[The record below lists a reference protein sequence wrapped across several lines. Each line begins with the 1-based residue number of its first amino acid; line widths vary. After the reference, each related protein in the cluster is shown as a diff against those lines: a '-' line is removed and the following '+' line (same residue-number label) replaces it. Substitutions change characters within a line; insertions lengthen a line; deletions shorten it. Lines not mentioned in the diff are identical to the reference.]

1 MPIFRPSSTVEYSI
15 IDPVRS
21 SLDDDIIS
29 GDEVSPN
36 ILNKI
41 LEAVE
46 QIKQHYSIEIDKV
59 WWIGSSLTYQYQ
71 EDSDIDITLFVSNEY
86 KEHLKELNSN
96 IYELFDDKMYIKKH
110 PVHFYFSTGAYSQH
124 KADAIYDVTHNKWIK
139 KPKQVDESEIAE
151 IISHCSDFK
160 EFNEIMKLYVELQSM
175 LEHYN
180 GSRGQLEGIIDQTV
194 DVLVLFEKIRQMR
207 RDDFSKK
214 PNKSL
219 PSANYECSNIVY
231 KLLERFGLQSL
242 SETVSSVLQQGLD
255 N

>member
-15 IDPVRS
+15 LDPVRS

-29 GDEVSPN
+29 GDEVNPN
-36 ILNKI
+36 ILSKI
-41 LEAVE
+41 LEVVE
-46 QIKQHYSIEIDKV
+46 NIKQHYSIEVDKV
-59 WWIGSSLTYQYQ
+59 WWVGSSLTYQWQ
-71 EDSDIDITLFVSNEY
+71 EDSDIDITLFVSKDYSEY
-86 KEHLKELNSN
+86 LKELNTDVYKTFN
-96 IYELFDDKMYIKKH
+96 EKLYIKQH
-110 PVHFYFSTGAYSQH
+110 PVHFYFSTGAGFQ
-124 KADAIYDVTHNKWIK
+124 ADTIYDVMKDKWIK